1 MSTCKDCIH
10 YEVGCDYTPTDL
22 DEDKTLEYCAKGM
35 ADQIPNIE
43 ELCDCFKNTADVVEV
58 VRCRDCRHWKDTSC
72 DTVIG
77 EHWGECRK
85 PLGDYRYCETAENDY
100 CSYGERREDGT

>member
-1 MSTCKDCIH
+1 MSRYIDEEAVKKKIALMQREPDYQH
-10 YEVGCDYTPTDL
+10 ENEDWRVGLYMAEDAI
-22 DEDKTLEYCAKGM
+22 DEA
-35 ADQIPNIE
+35 P
-43 ELCDCFKNTADVVEV
+43 TADVVEV
-58 VRCRDCRHWKDTSC
+58 VCCRDCMYWKDTSC

-100 CSYGERREDGT
+100 CSYGERRSEDAT